1 MFHVLG
7 PMAFAGGLVDATP
20 FFYGGCAAIYTAL
33 GLWITVRA
41 RHRTG
46 LLLGLCCLITA
57 GWALTVLLTADE
69 PLGGWAGAAD
79 LLRAL
84 CWYGFILYLYRR
96 SVDAPGPTGMA
107 FLAVFVVGAML
118 AAYAAFTQAPLYYG
132 RATLLSAGILV
143 RIGLAVAELLL
154 IENLYFSMPRH
165 ARWHVALPCVLL
177 GGLACFD
184 ILRCGDLVLF
194 YQETDSLEGARVVAM
209 MLVAPLLLLAAARE
223 RRWRPVQLSRA
234 AAFHSATLILSGAVL
249 MALSAAGEAFRQF
262 GPDWAWLAK
271 ITLLFAGVIAIG
283 VVLTSGSARSRLR
296 RGVLEH
302 FFASRYDY
310 RRQWLDSIDTL
321 SDATSALHSRA
332 IRALAD
338 VVDSPHGA
346 LFLRDG
352 AQEAFAWTGSWN
364 MPSSPALPA
373 DDPLA
378 LAMRGGEWVV
388 GLTAPDMLEK
398 IDTLKALGPVWLA
411 VPLVHRAIQI
421 GVVVIG
427 PPRAPFTLD
436 QEVYDLLRILGRE
449 VATYIAEQRAT
460 QIMIGTRQLHDYSK
474 RFAFVAHDIK
484 NVSSQLSLLLSNAE
498 SHIANPEF
506 QQDMLRTVGASVSK
520 ITALLRRLDA
530 PEADRAPT
538 ALAPLPRL
546 QSLIATYC
554 RVRRTP
560 VALEEDGSTGI
571 VAMAS
576 DAFDAC
582 VTHLL
587 NNAVE
592 ASDGQPVTVRV
603 RHEVAK
609 IVIDIIDHGT
619 GMTDDFIRDS
629 LFQPFASSKT
639 DGSGIGAFQARELL
653 HEAGGALEVLSAPGA
668 GTTMRLSMARVDVAL
683 ATNASGAVRQ
693 PAPV

>member
-1 MFHVLG
+1 
-7 PMAFAGGLVDATP
+7 MAFPTGLVDATP
-20 FFYGGCAAIYTAL
+20 FFYGACAATYTVL
-33 GLWITVRA
+33 GVWIAVRA

-46 LLLGLCCLITA
+46 LLLGLCCLVTA
-57 GWALTVLLTADE
+57 GWAVTVLLTADE
-69 PLGGWAGAAD
+69 PMGGPAGAAD

-96 SVDAPGPTGMA
+96 SVDAPGPTGTA
-107 FLAVFVVGAML
+107 FLVVLGAGAVL
-118 AAYAAFTQAPLYYG
+118 SAYAAFTQPPLYYG

-194 YQETDSLEGARVVAM
+194 YQGTDNLEGARVVAM
-209 MLVAPLLLLAAARE
+209 MIVAPLLLMAAARE

-234 AAFHSATLILSGAVL
+234 AAFHSATLVLSGAVL

-352 AQEAFAWTGSWN
+352 AQEPFGWTGSWN

-373 DDPLA
+373 DDPLVV
-378 LAMRGGEWVV
+378 AMRGGEWVV
-388 GLTAPDMLEK
+388 TLAGAAPRSLA
-398 IDTLKALGPVWLA
+398 ALGPVWLA
-411 VPLVHRAIQI
+411 VPLVHRAVQI
-421 GVVVIG
+421 GVVIIG

-460 QIMIGTRQLHDYSK
+460 QIMLHTRQLHDYSK

-498 SHIANPEF
+498 RHIANPDF
-506 QQDMLRTVGASVSK
+506 QKDMLHTVSASVGK
-520 ITALLRRLDA
+520 ITALLHRLDA

-546 QSLIATYC
+546 QSLVATYC
-554 RVRRTP
+554 RVRRVP
-560 VALEEDGSTGI
+560 VTLEDDGSTGI
-571 VAMAS
+571 VAMGA

-592 ASDGQPVTVRV
+592 ASDGRPVTVRV
-603 RHEVAK
+603 RHEVAR
-609 IVIDIIDHGT
+609 IVIDIVDHGT
-619 GMTDDFIRDS
+619 GMTEAFIRDS
-629 LFQPFASSKT
+629 LFQPFATSKAA
-639 DGSGIGAFQARELL
+639 GSGIGAFQARELL
-653 HEAGGALEVLSAPGA
+653 HEAGGALEVISTPGE
-668 GTTMRLSMARVDVAL
+668 GTTMRLSMARVDVTAG
-683 ATNASGAVRQ
+683 SVRL

>member
-1 MFHVLG
+1 MML
-7 PMAFAGGLVDATP
+7 AGGLTDATP
-20 FFYGGCAAIYTAL
+20 LLYGCCAALYTVLAVVI
-33 GLWITVRA
+33 GARA
-41 RHRTG
+41 QNRTG

-57 GWALTVLLTADE
+57 GWALTVVVAGDE
-69 PLGGWAGAAD
+69 PLGGPAGAAD

-84 CWYGFILYLYRR
+84 AWYGFVLHLYRR
-96 SVDAPGPTGMA
+96 SVPVRGGMGSA
-107 FLAVFVVGAML
+107 FLAVGAVAL
-118 AAYAAFTQAPLYYG
+118 AVSAYAAWTQPPLYYG
-132 RATLLSAGILV
+132 RATLLSVGILV

-154 IENLYFSMPRH
+154 IENLYFTMPRH

-184 ILRCGDLVLF
+184 ILRCGELVLF
-194 YQETDSLEGARVVAM
+194 YQGIDSLEGPRVVAM
-209 MLVAPLLLLAAARE
+209 MLVAPVLMIAASRE
-223 RRWRPVQLSRA
+223 RRWRPVQLSRT
-234 AAFHSATLILSGAVL
+234 AAFHSATLVLSGAVL

-271 ITLLFAGVIAIG
+271 ITLLFAGVIVIG
-283 VVLTSGSARSRLR
+283 VTLTSGSARSRLR
-296 RGVLEH
+296 RAVLEH

-321 SDATSALHSRA
+321 SDAASPLHSRA

-338 VVDSPHGA
+338 VVDSPAGA

-352 AQEAFAWTGSWN
+352 AQDPFVWTGSWN
-364 MPSSPALPA
+364 MPSSSIIASG
-373 DDPLA
+373 DPLIQ
-378 LAMRGGEWVV
+378 AMRDGERVV
-388 GLTAPDMLEK
+388 VLAGPAAPLENAA
-398 IDTLKALGPVWLA
+398 LVSLGPLWLA
-411 VPLVHRAIQI
+411 IPLLHRSVQV

-427 PPRAPFTLD
+427 QPRAPFILD

-460 QIMIGTRQLHDYSK
+460 QVMLQTRQLHDYSK

-498 SHIANPEF
+498 RHIANPAF
-506 QQDMLRTVGASVSK
+506 QQDMLHTVSASVNK
-520 ITALLRRLDA
+520 ITALLRRLDT

-546 QSLIATYC
+546 EALIATY
-554 RVRRTP
+554 RRARKQP
-560 VALEEDGSTGI
+560 VALEQDGSTGI
-571 VAMAS
+571 VAMS
-576 DAFDAC
+576 GDTFDAC

-592 ASDGQPVTVRV
+592 ASAGVPVTVRI
-603 RHEVAK
+603 RHEAARV
-609 IVIDIIDHGT
+609 VIDIVDHGP
-619 GMTDDFIRDS
+619 GMTEGFIRDQ
-629 LFQPFASSKT
+629 LFQPFQTSKQ

-653 HEAGGALEVLSAPGA
+653 REAGGALEVLSTPGE
-668 GTTMRLSMARVDVAL
+668 GTTMRLILTRVDAVAVPGR
-683 ATNASGAVRQ
+683 AGIVAV
-693 PAPV
+693 AA